1 MKTTSILFLLT
12 AIIMLGCDSKQGV
25 VKGTLCYPSDYI
37 PPMTVYLKNQD
48 TKKIYRQVTKQ
59 NQKNFSFKEIPDGK
73 YVAFAYTLDE
83 TLIDNQNKTSKA
95 GGGYTQF
102 VPCGLSVECED
113 HSLIEIL
120 VVNGTGSPG
129 IEICD
134 WYGAI
139 IPPEPGPTN
148 P

>member
-1 MKTTSILFLLT
+1 MKNTGIFLLLS
-12 AIIMLGCDSKQGV
+12 AVMMLGCDSQQGV

-37 PPMTVYLKNQD
+37 PPMTIYLKNQD
-48 TKKIYRQVTKQ
+48 TKKVYRQVTKQ
-59 NQKNFSFKEIPDGK
+59 NQKSFSFKEIPDGK

-83 TLIDNQNKTSKA
+83 TLVDNQNQTSKA

-102 VPCGLSVECED
+102 VPCGLSVECDD
-113 HSLIEIL
+113 HSLI
-120 VVNGTGSPG
+120 VVNVTNG
-129 IEICD
+129 IASGIQICD

-139 IPPEPGPTN
+139 IPPEPKPNN